1 MAINIIETKRTVV
14 TADTLEAVREQVLAI
29 AREASPQNPLH
40 ADVVMGNGIYRPAS
54 PIVFS
59 TEENPELA
67 NISLTIRAKENT
79 SPIVANL
86 REVKGTELT
95 PVPGKPYY
103 KYQYEKDENGNY
115 PLFHDFFCDGGR
127 MKMAKSPV
135 WHNPFALLPEERSGE
150 KGLEG
155 LYAPMDIARSIK
167 ENGIGATEL
176 RMYVQWEH
184 YILRVKDVD
193 LAVTKEVDG
202 ETYALVTFF
211 EEFDEFFV
219 KGVHRANNIGNRETF
234 FTNNLAYLT
243 EPGTFVYDWY
253 TGTVYVVPNAGK
265 AMQGMNFG
273 YAPLKNY
280 FVFSGMKNVTVEGL
294 RFQGLTSTKVCESSY
309 FAKLSNREAQ
319 MGRLREAAILTS
331 NVRDFKVSNCTFR
344 YLGANAVQMCDSS
357 VRVTVE
363 NCRFTDIA
371 MSGIC
376 VGNPDRVWSNPL
388 NRKYN
393 VKIKGNTLENIAYD
407 YPNAAAIYL
416 GICDGAEVSHNTIDG
431 CGYSGILAGYGWCQV
446 HYEPGE
452 YCNLREVDISYN
464 DIHNFMD
471 ICRDGAAIYV
481 TGANAT
487 VNFAERFNYI
497 HHNYAHLDQGGNSF
511 RRGYYLDG
519 SSSNFAVYDNV
530 IDNCLLPLFTQYHVA
545 AQCTHHNTVTNFY
558 STTPV
563 DPANQNLGNDMVC
576 DGIFCE
582 STLEALFEKY
592 PEAKTIADGAGAMP
606 KTV

>member
-1 MAINIIETKRTVV
+1 MSINIIETKRTAV
-14 TADTLEAVREQVLAI
+14 TADTLEEAREQVLAI
-29 AREASPQNPLH
+29 AREASPKNRLH
-40 ADVVMGNGIYRPAS
+40 VEVRLSGVYRPAA

-59 TEENPELA
+59 TEENPELE
-67 NISLTIRAKENT
+67 NISLTVRNV
-79 SPIVANL
+79 PGANVIL
-86 REVKGTELT
+86 ASTKEVKGRELT
-95 PVPGKPYY
+95 PVEGKPYY

-115 PLFHDFFCDGGR
+115 PLFHDFFCGGKR

-135 WHNPFALLPEERSGE
+135 WSNPFALLPEERSGE

-155 LYAPMDIARSIK
+155 LYAPMEIAKSIK
-167 ENGIGATEL
+167 ESGIGATEL

-193 LAVTKEVDG
+193 LTVTKEVNG
-202 ETYALVTFF
+202 ETYALVQFY

-219 KGVHRANNIGNRETF
+219 KGVHRANNILNRETF

-253 TGTVYVVPNAGK
+253 TGTVYLIPDSESFQNK
-265 AMQGMNFG
+265 DFG
-273 YAPLKNY
+273 YAYLSNY
-280 FVFSGMKNVTVEGL
+280 FTFNGMKNVTVEGL
-294 RFQGLTSTKVCESSY
+294 RFQDLTSTKVCESSY
-309 FAKLSNREAQ
+309 FAKLGNREAQ
-319 MGRLREAAILTS
+319 KGRLREAAILTS
-331 NVRDFKVSNCTFR
+331 NVRDFKVSNCFFR
-344 YLGANAVQMCDSS
+344 FLGTNAVQLCDSS
-357 VRVTVE
+357 VRATVE
-363 NCRFTDIA
+363 NCRFNDIA

-431 CGYSGILAGYGWCQV
+431 CGYSGILAGYGWSMVQ
-446 HYEPGE
+446 YEPGE

-464 DIHNFMD
+464 RIHNFMD
-471 ICRDGAAIYV
+471 VCRDGAAIYV

-487 VNFAERFNYI
+487 VKCADRFNYI
-497 HHNYAHLDQGGNSF
+497 HHNYAYLDQGGHSF

-519 SSSNFAVYDNV
+519 ASSNFAVYDNV
-530 IDNCLLPLFTQYHVA
+530 IDNCLLPLFTQYHVP
-545 AQCTHHNTVTNFY
+545 AQSTHHNTVENFY
-558 STTPV
+558 STTPI
-563 DPANQNLGNDMVC
+563 DPSNHRPGNDMICKNIVVEESL
-576 DGIFCE
+576 DG
-582 STLEALFEKY
+582 LFEKH
-592 PEAKTIADGAGAMP
+592 PEAKVIADGAGA
-606 KTV
+606 TE